1 MAIGSKTGQGGKS
14 FQDRELAA
22 QVRSLAL
29 NKIKIILERPTVEMS
44 ERDKEL
50 HDAILVR
57 MSTTILPRLNEH
69 SGPDGGDIPL
79 PIYAGLS
86 LQTNTGNKK
95 AL

>member
-1 MAIGSKTGQGGKS
+1 MAGKS
-14 FQDRELAA
+14 FQDRELAS
-22 QVRSLAL
+22 QVRTLAL
-29 NKIKIILERPTVEMS
+29 NKIKVILERPTVEMS
-44 ERDKEL
+44 EKDKEL

-57 MSTTILPRLNEH
+57 MSTTLLPRLNEH

-86 LQTNTGNKK
+86 LPTDKRDKK